1 MNRRT
6 NAGLLTAIN
15 FRLVLGVLMTALCCQ
30 AHATCK
36 FFDGFKDNG
45 DGTVT
50 DPRNGLI
57 WKRCVEGYFWN
68 GKSCREGMEGRET
81 ITEMN
86 WFEAMRVARQ
96 SHFQTKSGWRIPT
109 KAEFEAVVGRHKDC
123 KNNEFEGGKYAASR
137 AIAHPAT
144 EKDGHPGIFWSS
156 TPQAGKSVNAWN
168 VNFDN
173 GAVNATFRDA
183 KLLVRLVRDS
193 QPSDG
198 KAGLEFDTEY
208 KKIPDYQWEIQ
219 RGYNGVRKSP

>member
-1 MNRRT
+1 M
-6 NAGLLTAIN
+6 
-15 FRLVLGVLMTALCCQ
+15 V
-30 AHATCK
+30 
-36 FFDGFKDNG
+36 
-45 DGTVT
+45 
-50 DPRNGLI
+50 
-57 WKRCVEGYFWN
+57 GYFWN

-183 KLLVRLVRDS
+183 KAHLFGLTASPRTAKLAWNSILSTRKFRTTSGRFSTRLR
-193 QPSDG
+193 
-198 KAGLEFDTEY
+198 
-208 KKIPDYQWEIQ
+208 
-219 RGYNGVRKSP
+219 RSP